1 MKKFMLSVFIVIFT
15 LFGLVGCSSPANEEK
30 NEANQS
36 EPTKDNPLTDDTS
49 QEQNSTPQNNDS
61 NTDTDSTDDSN
72 ADETDSSEKDEVTQ
86 SKMSRLYYYDIEKD
100 EMFYIDESVDVV
112 DGAYINALT
121 KGLKD
126 NQNNEDFVTM
136 NQETFVTSAKLDEES
151 GVLNI
156 YFNDSFYLSTNLG
169 SGIEVGFINALVNT
183 YGYNYNV
190 DKVAIYVEGK
200 LYEDQ
205 RGTMPNGYFPVTAES
220 ATKYE

>member
-49 QEQNSTPQNNDS
+49 QEQNSTLQNNDS

-100 EMFYIDESVDVV
+100 EIFYIDESVDVV

-136 NQETFVTSAKLDEES
+136 NEETFVTSAKLDEES

-190 DKVAIYVEGK
+190 DKVAVYVEGK

>member
-1 MKKFMLSVFIVIFT
+1 
-15 LFGLVGCSSPANEEK
+15 
-30 NEANQS
+30 
-36 EPTKDNPLTDDTS
+36 
-49 QEQNSTPQNNDS
+49 
-61 NTDTDSTDDSN
+61 
-72 ADETDSSEKDEVTQ
+72 
-86 SKMSRLYYYDIEKD
+86 MSRLYYYDIEKD

-136 NQETFVTSAKLDEES
+136 NEETFVTSAKLDEES

-190 DKVAIYVEGK
+190 DKVAVYVEGK

>member
-49 QEQNSTPQNNDS
+49 QEQNSTLQNNDS

>member
-36 EPTKDNPLTDDTS
+36 DSTKDNPLTDDTS
-49 QEQNSTPQNNDS
+49 QEQNSTLQNNDS

-100 EMFYIDESVDVV
+100 EIFYIDESVDVV

-136 NQETFVTSAKLDEES
+136 NEETFVTSAKLDEES

-190 DKVAIYVEGK
+190 DKVAVYVEGK

>member
-49 QEQNSTPQNNDS
+49 QEQNSTLQNNDS

-136 NQETFVTSAKLDEES
+136 NEETFVTSAKLDEES
-151 GVLNI
+151 GILNI

>member
-49 QEQNSTPQNNDS
+49 QEQNSTLQNNDS

-136 NQETFVTSAKLDEES
+136 NEETFVTSAKLDEES

>member
-36 EPTKDNPLTDDTS
+36 EPAKDNPLTDDTS

-100 EMFYIDESVDVV
+100 EIFYIDESVDVV

-136 NQETFVTSAKLDEES
+136 NEETFVTSAKLDEES

-190 DKVAIYVEGK
+190 DKVAVYVEGK

>member
-136 NQETFVTSAKLDEES
+136 NEETFVTSAKLDEES
-151 GVLNI
+151 GILNI

>member
-136 NQETFVTSAKLDEES
+136 NEETFVTSAKLDEES